1 MMRFGDYLK
10 SIRIRKNL
18 TLRELSTSVNL
29 GYSYLSEIEN
39 NKKSA
44 PNDRALL
51 LLADVLNLN
60 ARERVVFFDAAA
72 KSKQGIDKNNFH
84 IPADIGEYISLNKKA
99 KLELR
104 NNLNNGKNN
113 K

>member
-1 MMRFGDYLK
+1 MRFGDYLK
-10 SIRIRKNL
+10 TMRIRQNL
-18 TLRELSTSVNL
+18 TLRELSTRVNL
-29 GYSYLSEIEN
+29 GYSYLSDIEN

-44 PNDRALL
+44 PNDQALL
-51 LLADVLNLN
+51 LLADSLNIN

-84 IPADIGEYISLNKKA
+84 IPADIGEYISSNDKVKT
-99 KLELR
+99 ELR
-104 NNLNNGKNN
+104 NNINNSKNS

>member
-1 MMRFGDYLK
+1 MRFGDYLK
-10 SIRIRKNL
+10 TMRIRQNL
-18 TLRELSTSVNL
+18 TLRELSTRVNL
-29 GYSYLSEIEN
+29 GYSYLSDIEN

-44 PNDRALL
+44 PNDQALL
-51 LLADVLNLN
+51 LLADSLNIN

-84 IPADIGEYISLNKKA
+84 IPADIGEYISSNDKVKT
-99 KLELR
+99 ELR
-104 NNLNNGKNN
+104 NNINNSKNN

>member
-1 MMRFGDYLK
+1 MRFGDYLK

-18 TLRELSTSVNL
+18 TLRELSARVNL
-29 GYSYLSEIEN
+29 GYSYLSDIEN

-44 PNDRALL
+44 PNDQAIL
-51 LLADVLNLN
+51 LLADILNLN
-60 ARERVVFFDAAA
+60 ARERVLFFDAAA
-72 KSKQGIDKNNFH
+72 KSKQGIDKSNFH
-84 IPADIGEYISLNKKA
+84 IPADIGEYISLNNKA

-104 NNLNNGKNN
+104 NNINNGKNN